1 MVVSV
6 PVVIGTL
13 WAVTVLA
20 ALAAAALTLVAADDL
35 ALSVSVAAYATLGAL
50 IVRRVGHAIGWL
62 MLAAGAA
69 QAFLTLASI
78 YAVIGVATFP
88 GALPAAKQVGTLAE
102 CSFSA
107 VSSRSGSCSCSSRPG
122 HCRRG
127 AGGRWRR
134 PA

>member
-50 IVRRVGHAIGWL
+50 IVRRAGHAIGWL
-62 MLAAGAA
+62 TLAASAA